1 MFFRALRRRICIII
15 TLVYC
20 IFYWSKLMSNDFL
33 FMTAQ
38 FEFNNN
44 KLHCHIN
51 YISVTKKN
59 IQTRKHTF
67 FFRFDAFSMQD
78 KP

>member
-33 FMTAQ
+33 FMKAQ

-59 IQTRKHTF
+59 IQTHIF
-67 FFRFDAFSMQD
+67 LPF
-78 KP
+78 